1 MNFLRDYWRPMMAV
15 QYFIIC
21 LFDFMAAPIGLTVY
35 AAVRDIEYIAWH
47 PLTLEGGGLY
57 HLSMGAILG
66 VSAWSRGKEKIA
78 AKNDL

>member
-1 MNFLRDYWRPMMAV
+1 MAI

-21 LFDFMAAPIGLTVY
+21 MFDFMAAPVGLAIY
-35 AAVRDIEYIAWH
+35 AAIRDIPYIMWH

-66 VSAWSRGKEKIA
+66 VSAWTRGQEKMATI
-78 AKNDL
+78 KTEGSGENNG